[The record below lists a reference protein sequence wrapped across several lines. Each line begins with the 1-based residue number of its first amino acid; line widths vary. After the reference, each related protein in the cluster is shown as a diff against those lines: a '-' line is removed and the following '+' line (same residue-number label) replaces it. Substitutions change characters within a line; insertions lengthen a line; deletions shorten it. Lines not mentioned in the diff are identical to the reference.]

1 MAQSNKIVCVVGP
14 TACGKTRLGVELARR
29 FDGEVV
35 SADSMQIYRGMAIG
49 TAAPTEA
56 EMNGVPHHMVGVADP
71 REPYSAA
78 RFVEEATACVDD
90 ILARGRLPI
99 VVGGTGLYLDAL
111 VSGRR
116 FAAGSSESP
125 TRRALQAR
133 RDSEGIEAL
142 YAELGRID
150 PAAAARLHLKD
161 EKRILR
167 ALEIY
172 YETGQTITEHDAQS
186 RLQPPRYQ
194 AVYIGLSFEDRAD
207 LRTLIDARVDAMM
220 AAGLADEVRA
230 LLDAC
235 VDRHSTAL
243 QAIGYKELLGA
254 LNGERSL
261 EEAAEEIKLRSR
273 QYAKRQLT
281 WLRRNKAIHWILWK
295 KERDFPRAIQISTEI
310 LLSEGLG

>member
-194 AVYIGLSFEDRAD
+194 AVYIGLSFEDRAN

-230 LLDAC
+230 LLDAG

-243 QAIGYKELLGA
+243 QAIGYKELLSA